1 MPKTKIACAI
11 FAGNIYGMNFPPDT
25 EQNYFFYNGKI
36 LPIENFSAK
45 LTEGENIIYEVIRVK
60 NSAPIFLDDH
70 LNRFSHSA
78 KMMNYNVNLNEIK
91 FGIYELLKANPVD
104 QKNFR
109 LMYYSSTE
117 NNGYTLLIYFIP
129 SRYPTADEAN
139 NGVYLETLHAERHNP
154 TVKFENKKIRA
165 IANEILAKHQC
176 YEVLLVDHDGFITEG
191 SRSNVFFIKNNALVT
206 APDSKVLG
214 GITRQKVIEI
224 CSKLNINI
232 DFRCL
237 HIDEL
242 VNATGC
248 FITGT
253 SPGVLPVKRIDNRYF
268 SSIPDIVRE
277 LSAQYEGLVEQCIH
291 NWKNK
296 NESSSNSK

>member
-1 MPKTKIACAI
+1 
-11 FAGNIYGMNFPPDT
+11 MNFPPDT
-25 EQNYFFYNGKI
+25 EQHFFFYNGKI
-36 LPIENFSAK
+36 LPIGNFSAK

-78 KMMNYNVNLNEIK
+78 KMMNYNINLNEIK
-91 FGIYELLKANPVD
+91 QGIHQLLRANPVD

-109 LMYYSSTE
+109 LMYHSSAE
-117 NNGYTLLIYFIP
+117 NNDHTLLIYFIP
-129 SRYPTADEAN
+129 SRYPTADEVTS
-139 NGVYLETLHAERHNP
+139 GVYLETLNAERHNP
-154 TVKFENKKIRA
+154 TVKFENKAIRA
-165 IANEILAKHQC
+165 IANEILSTHQC

-191 SRSNVFFIKNNALVT
+191 SRSNVFFIDKNRLIT

-224 CSKLNINI
+224 CRKMNINI

-242 VNATGC
+242 ASTTGC

-253 SPGVLPVKRIDNRYF
+253 SPGVLPVRQVDHHSYNL
-268 SSIPDIVRE
+268 IPEIVRE
-277 LSAQYEGLVEQCIH
+277 LSLQYEGLVEQCIH
-291 NWKNK
+291 NWNRD
-296 NESSSNSK
+296 ESSSNSK